1 MIAIAVLRL
10 IELEKLVVEG
20 GGAAALAAILP
31 GGPLHGKF
39 AGKKVVVPL
48 CGGNID
54 TTVLGRV
61 IDRGLAADKR
71 LVRFSATV
79 SDRPGGIAT
88 LARDMA
94 DMGVSVKVSKASPT
108 LSSVVIFFYMNF
120 NLFLFILRIFIT
132 SALGFTLELIR

>member
-31 GGPLHGKF
+31 GGPLYGKF
-39 AGKKVVVPL
+39 NGKKVVVPL

-61 IDRGLAADKR
+61 IDRGLAADQR

-94 DMGVSVKVSKASPT
+94 DMGVSVKVTIEHA
-108 LSSVVIFFYMNF
+108 V
-120 NLFLFILRIFIT
+120 
-132 SALGFTLELIR
+132 